1 MFELLGHLAPAGHL
15 RDLSAMQQHPQ
26 ELWNN
31 SEENALTTQVRVI
44 LNADVVIKCASGAR
58 ITTML

>member
-1 MFELLGHLAPAGHL
+1 
-15 RDLSAMQQHPQ
+15 MQQHPQ